1 MYTLQKPDFEV
12 LLLAELQRQ
21 QRCKHLCDVLLKA
34 KGINT
39 NNSFCFVVLFAQN
52 CMFSLF
58 CPMYK

>member
-21 QRCKHLCDVLLKA
+21 QQCKHLCDVLLKA

-39 NNSFCFVVLFAQN
+39 NNSFCCF
-52 CMFSLF
+52 F
-58 CPMYK
+58 CTKLYVFPILSNV